1 MRINIE
7 VTGSIE
13 KVMQSIDAERKKTET
28 ATIRALNK
36 TAQWLRSEGIKRV
49 SKERKI
55 PRKALKNKIIILKAN
70 KKRLWCRV
78 RLISDWIGVV
88 KLGSIKQTA
97 RGAKVGST
105 LYEGAFIA
113 VMKNGH
119 VGIFRRRC
127 MKSLPIDEEK
137 VKSHADEIIK
147 ELAENKVEEMF
158 EKYFYQQMS
167 YIE

>member
-1 MRINIE
+1 MLKGKNRNNDNKGIKQNSTVAE
-7 VTGSIE
+7 VRRNQKS
-13 KVMQSIDAERKKTET
+13 ERKKENT
-28 ATIRALNK
+28 K
-36 TAQWLRSEGIKRV
+36 KGIK
-49 SKERKI
+49 
-55 PRKALKNKIIILKAN
+55 NKFIILKAN
-70 KKRLWCRV
+70 KKRLWSRV
-78 RLISDWIGVV
+78 RLILDLVWVA
-88 KLGSIKQTA
+88 KLGSIKQTK

-127 MKSLPIDEEK
+127 MKSVPIDEEK

-147 ELAENKVEEMF
+147 ALAENKVEEMF

-167 YIE
+167 YIK